1 MAQQLI
7 NIGQLPNDGTGDPL
21 RVAFQK
27 INNNFTQLFS
37 TSSQIYEAVSVGTE
51 TDQII
56 LLIPSDNFTQAKI
69 QCNTVNPNNQD
80 SQNITIT
87 AMITNNLQD
96 VKFTGYGTLFNG
108 NALVRYNMSVSD
120 GYVRLM
126 VNPFGISNSTIL
138 NHFISAQVTY
148 DSNTSTGIPLALDGY
163 SEGTYLA
170 TEDDLTITTESSS
183 T

>member
-1 MAQQLI
+1 MAQELI
-7 NIGQLPNDGTGDPL
+7 NIGQLPNDGNGDPL

-56 LLIPSDNFTQAKI
+56 LLIPSTNFTQAKI
-69 QCNTVNPNNQD
+69 QCNSVNPNNQD

-87 AMITNNLQD
+87 AMITNSQDD
-96 VKFTGYGTLFNG
+96 VKFTGYGTLFSG
-108 NALVRYNMSVSD
+108 NALVRYNMDVSG

-148 DSNTSTGIPLALDGY
+148 DANTSVGVPLALDGY
-163 SEGTYLA
+163 SAGSFLS
-170 TEDDLTITTESSS
+170 TEDGLVITTESSS